1 MAERSI
7 PLLFGPYGANAL
19 ADAGRLAAY
28 EVNAVWFHGFDETAF
43 ERCAQHRL
51 AACVEFKTFRADFD
65 AHPERVPI
73 GIDGKPIRYGK
84 LVQGICLSQQNFLD
98 EVEANLAA
106 GLAQYKPRGIWL
118 DYLSYAGWFETPEPD
133 LQEHCFCPAC
143 IAAFCEDQHLDAE
156 RPEVILE
163 RYAAR
168 WQAYKC
174 RRIAAFAARYAALIR
189 KKLPDC
195 LIGIYLCPWTP
206 AEHDGALTRIFAQD
220 PALLADSIDIF
231 TPLIYTTKSGRAP
244 DWGKTYLEMAANW
257 LPAGKPVQ
265 LILDML
271 DFPDSLNQ
279 AAAAS
284 RPSWGLQL
292 FGGARAFADP
302 EKARVFAQAV
312 QRIRQTPA
320 L

>member
-1 MAERSI
+1 MAEKSI

-19 ADAGRLAAY
+19 ADAGRLAASDA
-28 EVNAVWFHGFDETAF
+28 NAVWFHGFDETAF
-43 ERCAQHRL
+43 DRCTRYRL
-51 AACVEFKTFRADFD
+51 AACVEFKTFRADFNQ
-65 AHPERVPI
+65 HPELIPT
-73 GIDGKPIRYGK
+73 GSDGKPIRYGK
-84 LVQGICLSQQNFLD
+84 LVQGVCLSRQDFHA
-98 EVEANLAA
+98 EIETRLAD
-106 GLAQYKPRGIWL
+106 GLKRYRPRGIWL

-143 IAAFCEDQHLDAE
+143 IAAFCEDQNLDAD
-156 RPEVILE
+156 RPDVILE

-168 WQAYKC
+168 WQTYKC

-189 KKLPDC
+189 TAQPDC

-206 AEHDGALTRIFAQD
+206 AEHGGALTRIFAQD
-220 PALLADSIDIF
+220 PALLAASVDVF

-244 DWGKTYLEMAANW
+244 DWGKTYLETAARW
-257 LPAGKPVQ
+257 LPADKPVQ

-271 DFPDSLNQ
+271 DFPDSLEQ
-279 AAAAS
+279 TAAAR

-292 FGGARAFADP
+292 FGGAQAFADP

-312 QRIRQTPA
+312 RQIRLA
-320 L
+320 AGD